1 MTQFSAVQQLIFPS
15 HLDALR
21 CTIISRRTFCHSLT
35 YWCFLKPLHLSFLF
49 LYSISGSIWSNTIT
63 LPIHLQKSPL
73 SLIHSLTNGLS
84 NCEICQI
91 ILEILRQPLTFTKY
105 FLICILVLIFRLFH
119 GPAVDFIWRMQWW
132 CANKIDEHIKF
143 VEVEKILDT
152 VESAEVAQV
161 LENARINGFE
171 QFFLA
176 LLQWYCTT
184 QRLEL
189 YSFRK
194 KCWNRWKIL
203 SENINKRMSRLS
215 QPKASSH
222 RMPATGCCPV
232 QSWHWDKGE
241 QEPEGAKLTK
251 QVWNS

>member
-21 CTIISRRTFCHSLT
+21 CIIISRRTFCHSLT
-35 YWCFLKPLHLSFLF
+35 YWCFLKPPHLSFLF

-171 QFFLA
+171 QFFWL
-176 LLQWYCTT
+176 YCNDIVLPRDLNFTLSEKNAEIDERYF
-184 QRLEL
+184 Q
-189 YSFRK
+189 
-194 KCWNRWKIL
+194 KIL
-203 SENINKRMSRLS
+203 TKGCQGLVSPKPRVTACQPRAVVLCKVDIGTKESRSL
-215 QPKASSH
+215 
-222 RMPATGCCPV
+222 RE
-232 QSWHWDKGE
+232 QS
-241 QEPEGAKLTK
+241 
-251 QVWNS
+251 